1 MLCKTHFL
9 LFLCSIG
16 SRSEVTSQTLQT
28 LQTKPLVPFLDQ
40 NISDIFYV
48 LMSRFLNRVILADA
62 ATRRRKNLIVYV
74 LDEKN
79 WCPSEDVD
87 CGITASKL
95 LKQSSE
101 RITDRKNH
109 SN

>member
-1 MLCKTHFL
+1 
-9 LFLCSIG
+9 
-16 SRSEVTSQTLQT
+16 
-28 LQTKPLVPFLDQ
+28 
-40 NISDIFYV
+40 
-48 LMSRFLNRVILADA
+48 MSRFLNRVILADA

-101 RITDRKNH
+101 RIFDRIIPVRLHQIISVYNCENNGDK
-109 SN
+109 SS